1 MLVDCLPSMHEAL
14 DSIPSTITEIPVIP
28 VLGRWRQEDYNFKV
42 ILGYIVG
49 RLVYKK
55 PGKEQE

>member
-1 MLVDCLPSMHEAL
+1 MHEAL

-28 VLGRWRQEDYNFKV
+28 VLGRWTQEDYNFKV